1 MNKPEPNEYNPYYTG
16 YVSLVT
22 ETEMV
27 SALTNQID
35 EIEQFWSRVPENLGD
50 HSYEPGKWTVK
61 GVLSHLIDTERVYA
75 YRALRFSKG
84 DPTALPG
91 YDQDAYVEAAGFTH
105 LSVSE
110 LVDELITLR
119 KSNIVFFKN
128 LPPSTETR
136 SGNANGS
143 EITVRAIACILIGHV
158 RHHSKIVAEKYL

>member
-27 SALTNQID
+27 SALANQID
-35 EIEQFWSRVPENLGD
+35 EIEQFWSGVPENLGD

-91 YDQDAYVEAAGFTH
+91 YDQDAYVAAAGFTH
-105 LSVSE
+105 LGLLE
-110 LVDELITLR
+110 LVDELIMLR
-119 KSNIVFFKN
+119 KSNIVFFRN

-158 RHHSKIVAEKYL
+158 RHHSRIVAEKYL